1 MGVMKQNRDVSRTQN
16 LEFHQLYWR
25 FMEKLLIV
33 VGFGW
38 KLDLDVLWS
47 SGVIAPSGPPTR
59 YSKKNGSI
67 EPYEWRDPAMGGGKL
82 SLQHNDPAMGPW
94 GVVKYR
100 PPNPARM
107 ILSFVMLV
115 GGHDLNISKHENSE
129 NGIKLVCKWASRNC
143 RLHGSKW
150 PRLVS

>member
-1 MGVMKQNRDVSRTQN
+1 MGVMKQTRDVSRTQK

-59 YSKKNGSI
+59 DSKKNGSI

-82 SLQHNDPAMGPW
+82 SLLTTLPW
-94 GVVKYR
+94 GVVKYS
-100 PPNPARM
+100 PP
-107 ILSFVMLV
+107 
-115 GGHDLNISKHENSE
+115 NISKSCENDSQF
-129 NGIKLVCKWASRNC
+129 C
-143 RLHGSKW
+143 H
-150 PRLVS
+150 VSWGA

>member
-47 SGVIAPSGPPTR
+47 SGVIEPSGPPTR
-59 YSKKNGSI
+59 DSKKNGSI

-82 SLQHNDPAMGPW
+82 SLQHNDPAMGGGKVPSSKSCENDSQFCHFSW
-94 GVVKYR
+94 G
-100 PPNPARM
+100 AW
-107 ILSFVMLV
+107 
-115 GGHDLNISKHENSE
+115 SKH
-129 NGIKLVCKWASRNC
+129 I
-143 RLHGSKW
+143 
-150 PRLVS
+150 